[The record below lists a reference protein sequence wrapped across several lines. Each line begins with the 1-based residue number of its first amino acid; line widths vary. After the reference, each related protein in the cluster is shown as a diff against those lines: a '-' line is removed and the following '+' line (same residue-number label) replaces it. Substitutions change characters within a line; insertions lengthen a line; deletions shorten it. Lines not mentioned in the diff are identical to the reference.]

1 MSYASGSVWHG
12 GQTRRASENGQGIQQ
27 PSVLVRCHPQDFL
40 FSHWPLELAVAGMDS
55 VVDEGKPIALKHER
69 LQAAALPAA
78 KQEDSMLVEWVQM
91 KLALYEGGQLVNSLA
106 HIRIVWENPD
116 IFVMRKIKGSKH
128 SASPR
133 ARIGAYPVRSRPQ
146 Q

>member
-1 MSYASGSVWHG
+1 M
-12 GQTRRASENGQGIQQ
+12 
-27 PSVLVRCHPQDFL
+27 
-40 FSHWPLELAVAGMDS
+40 ELAVAGMDS

-116 IFVMRKIKGSKH
+116 IFVMR
-128 SASPR
+128 
-133 ARIGAYPVRSRPQ
+133 
-146 Q
+146 